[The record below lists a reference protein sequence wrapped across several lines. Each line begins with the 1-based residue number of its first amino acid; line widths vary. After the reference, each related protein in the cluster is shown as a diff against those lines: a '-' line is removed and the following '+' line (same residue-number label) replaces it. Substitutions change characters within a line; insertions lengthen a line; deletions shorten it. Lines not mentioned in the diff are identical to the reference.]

1 MPNKSVRDDAV
12 ILIAGLLV
20 AGSGFLLPD
29 WIRFSIQMSLGIGLA
44 TLGVV
49 LLMRC
54 GLLSLG
60 QGLFY
65 CIGGYAIAFT
75 QKYAGTTDIFAAL
88 VFALL
93 AAFVASV
100 ILTVL
105 LSRYREIFFAM
116 LTLAVSMVLYGTLI
130 KSSSLGSSDGLNVS
144 APTFL
149 GFKPVG
155 EDARLVMYAFAV
167 MLTAVAVWLI
177 RRFMRSDYGKVS
189 EAMRTNE
196 LRVVYLGYR
205 TNVVVGINFCLS
217 ALLGSAGGLIVGA
230 SARHVDPMFAYWT
243 TSAEFIFAAL
253 IGGHASVYGPLVGAI
268 LLEALRVVSQEIAP
282 SLWQL
287 ILGGAMLA
295 IILATPEG
303 VFRAIEK
310 LTLSRIRK

>member
-1 MPNKSVRDDAV
+1 MPNKSVRDDV
-12 ILIAGLLV
+12 LILIAGLLV
-20 AGSGFLLPD
+20 AVAGLWMPD

-44 TLGVV
+44 TLGLV

-65 CIGGYAIAFT
+65 CIGGYAVAFT
-75 QKYAGTTDIFAAL
+75 QRYAGTTDIFVALFFALVAAL
-88 VFALL
+88 
-93 AAFVASV
+93 AASL

-116 LTLAVSMVLYGTLI
+116 LTLAVSMVLYGALI
-130 KSSSLGSSDGLNVS
+130 KSSGLGSSDGLNVA

-149 GFKPVG
+149 GFKPTG
-155 EDARLVMYAFAV
+155 ESARTTMYVFAV
-167 MLTAVAVWLI
+167 VLTAVAVWLI
-177 RRFMRSDYGKVS
+177 RRFMRSDYGKIS

-196 LRVVYLGYR
+196 LRVVYLGFR
-205 TNVVVGINFCLS
+205 SNVVVSVNFCLS
-217 ALLGSAGGLIVGA
+217 AVLGAAGGLIVGA

-253 IGGHASVYGPLVGAI
+253 IGGHASVYGPLVGAV

-282 SLWQL
+282 SLWQFM
-287 ILGGAMLA
+287 LGGAMLA
-295 IILATPEG
+295 IILVAPEG

-310 LTLSRIRK
+310 LTLSRKRK